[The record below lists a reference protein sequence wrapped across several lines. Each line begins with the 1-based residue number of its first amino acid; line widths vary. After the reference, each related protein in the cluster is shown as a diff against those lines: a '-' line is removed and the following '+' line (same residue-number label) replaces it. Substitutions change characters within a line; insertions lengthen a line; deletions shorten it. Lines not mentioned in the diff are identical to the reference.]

1 MFASIMESAR
11 SRPLEGPHDV
21 TESNKLYKKNDENN
35 KGKDFKTKT
44 DNMKEKFNAV
54 KCWETIKVQRFDPTD
69 KNNSQKYELSTF
81 EANRRNKSAK
91 IAEEKLKA
99 AEKAE
104 EKAGKNH
111 IDRKIK
117 TTPAVE
123 EENEETSAA
132 AGFANLGELKNIFY
146 KEVCHFLLMFMNVEI

>member
-69 KNNSQKYELSTF
+69 KNNSPKYELSTF

-104 EKAGKNH
+104 EKAGKNLT
-111 IDRKIK
+111 DRKTT

-123 EENEETSAA
+123 EENEQTSDA

-146 KEVCHFLLMFMNVEI
+146 KEVRHFLLMFMYVKI